1 LVGYSATIMP
11 GIQIGDGAIIAT
23 KSVVTKD
30 VESYTVV
37 GGNPAQEI
45 RKRFEESIIQE
56 LVLIQWWNWDIKKLP
71 VTLKLSVAQ
80 T

>member
-1 LVGYSATIMP
+1 MP

-30 VESYTVV
+30 VESYVV

-45 RKRFEESIIQE
+45 RKRFEESIIRE
-56 LVLIQWWNWDIKKLP
+56 LVLIQW
-71 VTLKLSVAQ
+71 
-80 T
+80 

>member
-1 LVGYSATIMP
+1 MP

-23 KSVVTKD
+23 KVSRYKD
-30 VESYTVV
+30 VRYTVV

-56 LVLIQWWNWDIKKLP
+56 LVLINGGIGISKKLP
-71 VTLKLSVAQ
+71 VTLKLSVQ